1 MTQANHIFSVETRSI
16 LGKKVKN
23 LRADGLVIGS
33 VSVPGKESLHV
44 QASYR
49 DLSKLLNEVA
59 ESSLFYLQIDGKK
72 QTIPVLIDDIQ
83 VDPISQE
90 MKHVTF
96 RKVSLTE
103 TVEAEIEIEFI
114 GEVEAKGGSL
124 VTVRDTVEIEALPTD
139 LPEMFEVD
147 LSVITEIG
155 QSITLADLTFDTEKI
170 SLVVGDQDPAEMPIV
185 VYQAQEEEESD
196 DDVDD
201 EIAEPEI
208 TVGSGESGEKAAE
221 SEADKE

>member
-1 MTQANHIFSVETRSI
+1 MTQANHIFSVETRST

-23 LRADGLVIGS
+23 LRDEGFVIGS
-33 VSVPGKESLHV
+33 VSVPGSDSLHV

-59 ESSLFYLQIDGKK
+59 ESSLFYLQVDGKK
-72 QTIPVLIDDIQ
+72 QTMPVLIDDIQ
-83 VDPISQE
+83 LDPISQE
-90 MKHVTF
+90 MKHITF

-103 TVEAEIEIEFI
+103 KVESEIEIEFI
-114 GEVEAKGGSL
+114 GEIDAKGGSL

-155 QSITLADLTFDTEKI
+155 QSITLADLVFDSSKI
-170 SLVVGDQDPAEMPIV
+170 SLVLGDQDPADMPIV
-185 VYQAQEEEESD
+185 IYQAQEEEESED
-196 DDVDD
+196 DLD
-201 EIAEPEI
+201 EVAEPEI
-208 TVGSGESGEKAAE
+208 TVGSGESDEKDADAE
-221 SEADKE
+221 TDKE